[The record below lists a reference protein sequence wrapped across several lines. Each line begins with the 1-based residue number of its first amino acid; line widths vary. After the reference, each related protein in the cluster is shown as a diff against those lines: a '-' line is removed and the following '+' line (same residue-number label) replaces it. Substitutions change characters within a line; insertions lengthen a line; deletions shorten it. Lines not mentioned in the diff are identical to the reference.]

1 MRDTRNPNTQ
11 QASQIQKLLSIKKLH
26 TGTTTHK
33 WKFLDAAPNSLY
45 LANFELA
52 SRLVPNIFRHS
63 STSLQL
69 LSCCS
74 QTNTMHIQS
83 DTLQQLGNHTLSVT
97 KRQLHVTH
105 SQLTQQQWE
114 MNGWRTMEWGK
125 GGGFWALQAKS
136 LATQFAHVI
145 HDEMPERGLKVPT
158 LYHQIG
164 TLYTDSG
171 YRQKEHDKVIYWPC
185 PVALLWSLWHWV
197 PCYERAGREMNL
209 SFDSIKWELAFQHFK
224 QLWVIDHSSYS
235 ISISSTLSQVPKKN
249 TVHLSNQR
257 NSFKHYS
264 ETDQRN
270 M

>member
-1 MRDTRNPNTQ
+1 MRDTKNPNTK
-11 QASQIQKLLSIKKLH
+11 QAHPIQKLLSIKKLH

-33 WKFLDAAPNSLY
+33 WNFLDAAANGLY

-74 QTNTMHIQS
+74 QTNTMHIQ
-83 DTLQQLGNHTLSVT
+83 LG
-97 KRQLHVTH
+97 H
-105 SQLTQQQWE
+105 SATIGKPYTFSNKKTTTCHPFQLTQQQWE

-136 LATQFAHVI
+136 LATKFAHVI
-145 HDEMPERGLKVPT
+145 HDEIPERGLKVPT

-171 YRQKEHDKVIYWPC
+171 YRQKENDKVM
-185 PVALLWSLWHWV
+185 S
-197 PCYERAGREMNL
+197 
-209 SFDSIKWELAFQHFK
+209 
-224 QLWVIDHSSYS
+224 DHA
-235 ISISSTLSQVPKKN
+235 Q
-249 TVHLSNQR
+249 
-257 NSFKHYS
+257 
-264 ETDQRN
+264 
-270 M
+270 